1 LQVWQ
6 QTKQGHYVVEVWLLD
21 VKAIT
26 SVVMQLDFD
35 NPQTA
40 RGKKILY
47 ARLISYQLV
56 FFSLT

>member
-1 LQVWQ
+1 LQVSQ

-40 RGKKILY
+40 RGKKRRSCSPDL
-47 ARLISYQLV
+47 SV
-56 FFSLT
+56 T